1 MRKSDMLILF
11 TIASIIAILIC
22 TIIYCMFF
30 SANGIFTIANNTKK
44 IITNSYK
51 EETEALSQ
59 YEKIIEEYTQK
70 SRL

>member
-11 TIASIIAILIC
+11 TIASIIAIIC

-59 YEKIIEEYTQK
+59 YEKIIEEYIQK